1 VDTLHA
7 EMHALIGQA
16 DGAAEH
22 LFGQV
27 VGVAV
32 DEAGVIY
39 VADAFGSS
47 VRAYDASGAYL
58 STVGSEGDGPGEFR
72 YLLGLDLDP
81 DGHLLV
87 RGAPRISVFA
97 RGPTGAVT
105 DSLVRTLPVEPGLAD
120 RSVRGKA
127 VGRGYFAPS
136 YYWEGFQR
144 RGYFYLAHDSVGRIT
159 DTVFVPPF
167 ADPETTGVANYPVND
182 QGFGVNVDGIN
193 RAPFEPRPSWDVD
206 RRGRVVFAPGDRYEI
221 VQVGP
226 RGDTVWSVRRSVAA
240 REIPVPERRD
250 SAAEFNARLDSV
262 PVSIDDV
269 RGMSAMARRRELPAT
284 LPAIIG
290 IQVAEDG
297 DLWVRRWPGTGTDET
312 VFDVLDPTGT
322 LLHAVRVPAALRS
335 VPAPWIA
342 GDLVVGVI
350 VDPTTGVE
358 QVGVFR
364 LAG

>member
-87 RGAPRISVFA
+87 RGASRISVFA
-97 RGPTGAVT
+97 RGPTEAVT

-120 RSVRGKA
+120 RDVRGKA

-136 YYWEGFQR
+136 FYWEGFQR
-144 RGYFYLAHDSVGRIT
+144 RGYFYLAHDSLGRIT

-167 ADPETTGVANYPVND
+167 PDPETTGVANYPVND

-221 VQVGP
+221 VQVST
-226 RGDTVWSVRRSVAA
+226 RGDTAWSVRRSVAA

-250 SAAEFNARLDSV
+250 SAAAFNARLDSV
-262 PVSIDDV
+262 PVSIDEI
-269 RGMSAMARRRELPAT
+269 RGMSAMARRRELPAA
-284 LPAIIG
+284 LPPIIG

-297 DLWVRRWPGTGTDET
+297 DLWVRRWPGTGMDET

-342 GDLVVGVI
+342 SGLVVGVI